1 MEEMELGP
9 NGALLYCIE
18 YLMDNTDWLQEQL
31 NEVGMDDYVLF
42 DCPGQIELYSHL
54 DVFRDFT
61 KFLQSYGRPYRL
73 FRVCAVYG
81 LLDGHHL
88 HRG

>member
-9 NGALLYCIE
+9 NGALLYCME

-61 KFLQSYGRPYRL
+61 KFLQSYGTLIVQLRFLP
-73 FRVCAVYG
+73 VHG
-81 LLDGHHL
+81 ILDGHHL
-88 HRG
+88 YQ